1 MAGVTNTDLTTKLD
15 DLEGLKTEKKFETRG
30 STELGKEAFLK
41 LLVTQLSNQD
51 PLNPQSDQE
60 FIAQLAQF
68 SSLEQMQNMSAT
80 LTNTS
85 AYSLVGKD
93 VIVSSTDSVGNTT
106 EVRGTVDAVKMQ
118 NGNAQLLIDGKT
130 YSIDDLVQVMD
141 SYYAVKEYLPSVKEQ
156 EFEFDFTNPSM
167 INIELDLGSNGYE
180 ASSVAVMLNGKYIA
194 SEHMSYDDGVLRIS
208 PEAFADITS
217 GKYTLGFYFDDPY
230 QTSVTDK
237 VTINIV
243 NGANKPGGTTEDDS
257 TTKDDDTTTDNET
270 GEGDKTEEA

>member
-30 STELGKEAFLK
+30 SSELGKEAFLK

-93 VIVSSTDSVGNTT
+93 VVVSSTDSVGKTT

-156 EFEFDFTNPSM
+156 EFEFDNAKPSM
-167 INIELDLGSNGYE
+167 INVELNLGSNGYE
-180 ASSVAVMLNGKYIA
+180 ATSVAVMLNGKYID
-194 SEHMSYDDGVLRIS
+194 SEHMSYDDGILRIS
-208 PEAFADITS
+208 PEAFADLS
-217 GKYTLGFYFDDPY
+217 PGKYTIGFYFDDPY
-230 QTSVTDK
+230 QTVVTDK
-237 VTINIV
+237 VTIVVTGESN
-243 NGANKPGGTTEDDS
+243 NDGTTGDETDEDNK
-257 TTKDDDTTTDNET
+257 TEEN
-270 GEGDKTEEA
+270 DKTEEA

>member
-30 STELGKEAFLK
+30 SSELGKEAFLK

-93 VIVSSTDSVGNTT
+93 VVVSSTDSVGKTT

-156 EFEFDFTNPSM
+156 EFEFDTAKPSM
-167 INIELDLGSNGYE
+167 INVELDLGSNGYE
-180 ASSVAVMLNGKYIA
+180 ATSVAVMLNGKYID

-208 PEAFADITS
+208 PEAFADVTP
-217 GKYTLGFYFDDPY
+217 GTYTLGFYFDDPY

-237 VTINIV
+237 VKVVVKTAV
-243 NGANKPGGTTEDDS
+243 DHSGDTSGKEDGGTTG
-257 TTKDDDTTTDNET
+257 NET
-270 GEGDKTEEA
+270 DESNKTENA